1 MYCSPSGTSA
11 AARTSWPESPISLMG
26 ALQWGPERFTICWR
40 AFRKPAGSWKQKRR
54 GRKRSYLITAAG
66 EQALADEYRRL
77 QALSEDYRSYMGRR
91 GEIEA

>member
-11 AARTSWPESPISLMG
+11 AARTSWPESPISPMA
-26 ALQWGPERFTICWR
+26 ALRWGPERFT
-40 AFRKPAGSWKQKRR
+40 
-54 GRKRSYLITAAG
+54 G